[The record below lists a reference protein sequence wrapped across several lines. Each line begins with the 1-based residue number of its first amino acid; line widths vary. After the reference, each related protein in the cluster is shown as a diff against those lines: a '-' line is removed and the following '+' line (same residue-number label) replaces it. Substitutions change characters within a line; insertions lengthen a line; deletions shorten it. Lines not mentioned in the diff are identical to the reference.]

1 MSINK
6 QEMSINKQEPNMS
19 NVMSNSTTRRN

>member
-19 NVMSNSTTRRN
+19 NVMSNSITRMN